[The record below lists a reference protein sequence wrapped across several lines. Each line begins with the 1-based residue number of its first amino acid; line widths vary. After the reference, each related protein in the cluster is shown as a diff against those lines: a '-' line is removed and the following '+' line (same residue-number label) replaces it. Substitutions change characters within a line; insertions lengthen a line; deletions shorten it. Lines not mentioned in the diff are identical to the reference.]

1 LLSGINEESIS
12 ENAFDLILSFD
23 DVINMGYRESVT
35 LQQIQTY
42 LEMESSEEKLFI
54 KLQKVFIRFSKLS
67 LDERK

>member
-1 LLSGINEESIS
+1 MLSGINEESIS